1 MVKLTKIYTRGGDK
15 GETTLGDGNRIPKH
29 DLRVA
34 AYGTVDEA
42 NATIGLARLHT
53 INEADQMLSRI
64 QNDLFDLGADL
75 CSTNEKKKTIFIDEK
90 RTKFLENELD
100 KINEKLPPLKS
111 FVIPGG
117 TKSSAFLHNA
127 RTVARRCER
136 SILALKEK
144 ENINKEA
151 IKYINR
157 LSDFLF
163 VAGRIENIKDGDIL
177 WVPNKI
183 LDRE

>member
-1 MVKLTKIYTRGGDK
+1 MVRLDKIYTKGGDK
-15 GETTLGDGNRIPKH
+15 GLTSLGDGKRIKKNS
-29 DLRVA
+29 LRVK
-34 AYGTVDEA
+34 AYGDIDELNSTLGVVTCFCSKPIRNILTV
-42 NATIGLARLHT
+42 
-53 INEADQMLSRI
+53 I